1 MKRFLLLVLIILMSA
16 FKSDNFLTKK
26 TSMVILP
33 SSYLSIMGK
42 TNISQFKC
50 DLNISRIDSLVLIEY
65 AKNDE
70 NILFK
75 ETKLL
80 VHNSCFDCG
89 TKTMN
94 KDFLELLRTPEY
106 PNILLK
112 LKKIDINPNLEN
124 QVFAHIDIKVAG
136 VSKPYIAPV
145 NLNQKEILKIYGCL
159 DLKLTD
165 FNIPPPKK
173 MLGLIAV
180 KDEFQISFDL
190 ELNKCE

>member
-42 TNISQFKC
+42 TNISQFNC

>member
-42 TNISQFKC
+42 TNISQFNC

-145 NLNQKEILKIYGCL
+145 NLNQKEILKI
-159 DLKLTD
+159 
-165 FNIPPPKK
+165 
-173 MLGLIAV
+173 
-180 KDEFQISFDL
+180 
-190 ELNKCE
+190 